1 MISPPLSHRRAR
13 RAGRLRPV
21 ALVVALALVGAACGS
36 DDKETTA
43 GGTDASAAGV
53 AAGKAEN
60 SAGDWKTWVLTGPEQ
75 FPVPP
80 PPADGSAEAKADDE
94 ELEKLVAERSPE
106 VEDFIHKWSGAGE
119 PVSAPWM
126 TSALEFISARE
137 KDPAASSRAYALV
150 AVAAYDAMV
159 ATWHYKYKYNREA
172 PDVVK
177 AIADPGPDPSYPNEH
192 AAIAYA
198 AAGTLAYLFPERPAL
213 RLFEDAEQS
222 ADSRVLAGA
231 ARRSDVNAGAE
242 LGKKVAEAVVSF
254 AKADGSDKVWDGK
267 RPGGRP
273 RYWEPPTGKV
283 ANPVSPLAGTW
294 RTWVMESGDQF
305 RPGPPPVFGSP
316 EFTAAAK
323 EMVEI
328 KADLTEE
335 QRKAA
340 VFWAG
345 GQGTPLPAGVWN
357 EVTLA
362 YLRDLKPSEPQ
373 AERVMALANV
383 AMADA
388 GVAAW
393 DTKFAYWDPRPENG
407 VQDSG
412 VDPDF
417 TPLFDTPF
425 FPSYISGH
433 ATYSAAIAEVLS
445 YIFPAN
451 EKEFRAKAKQASD
464 SRAWGGIHWP
474 LDSTVGNEVG
484 AKVGKLVIEHAKTDG
499 APKIPGR

>member
-1 MISPPLSHRRAR
+1 MPFPSQRRAR
-13 RAGRLRPV
+13 GAGWLRSLALLAAV
-21 ALVVALALVGAACGS
+21 ALVAGACGS
-36 DDKETTA
+36 DDNTTSS
-43 GGTDASAAGV
+43 GSSDTTAAGV
-53 AAGKAEN
+53 TAGKAEKT
-60 SAGDWKTWVLTGPEQ
+60 AGDWKTWVLTSADQ
-75 FPVPP
+75 FDVPP
-80 PPADGSAEAKADDE
+80 PPADGSPEAKADDE
-94 ELEKLVAERSPE
+94 ELKKLVAERTPE
-106 VEDFIHKWSGAGE
+106 VEDFIRKWSGDGE
-119 PVSAPWM
+119 PISAPWM
-126 TSALEFISARE
+126 NMALEFISARE

-159 ATWHYKYKYNREA
+159 ATWHYKYKYNRDVPE
-172 PDVVK
+172 VVK
-177 AIADPGPDPSYPNEH
+177 AIAEPGPDPSYPNEH

-198 AAGTLAYLFPERPAL
+198 AAATLAYLFPERPAL
-213 RLFEDAEQS
+213 RLTEAAEQA

-231 ARRSDVNAGAE
+231 ARRSDVDAGAE
-242 LGKKVAEAVVSF
+242 LGKKVAEAVI
-254 AKADGSDKVWDGK
+254 AHGNADGSDKPWDGK

-283 ANPVSPLAGTW
+283 ANPVSPAAGTW
-294 RTWVMESGDQF
+294 KTWVLNSGDQF
-305 RPGPPPVFGSP
+305 RPPPPPVFGSP
-316 EFTAAAK
+316 EFTAAAQ
-323 EMVEI
+323 EMVTI
-328 KADLTEE
+328 QKNLTEE

-345 GQGTPLPAGVWN
+345 GQGTPLPAGIWN
-357 EVTLA
+357 QVTLA

-393 DTKFAYWDPRPENG
+393 DTKYAYWDPRPENG

-412 VDPDF
+412 VDPNWK
-417 TPLFDTPF
+417 PLIDTPF

-451 EKEFRAKAKQASD
+451 EKEFRAKANEAAN

-474 LDSTVGNEVG
+474 LDNTVGLEVG
-484 AKVGKLVIEHAKTDG
+484 TKIGKVVIDYAKTDG
-499 APKIPGR
+499 APKIPSA